1 MLQSQKGQRVANH
14 VADESRA
21 RLESVFSGRHDRR
34 KVTDWVYEELKSA
47 IVDLRLAPGEPLR
60 EATLADRLGVSKTP
74 IREALTRLEQEGL
87 VETTS
92 FKGAVVTRYSR
103 QDLVEIYEL
112 RELLENA
119 AVRAAAQSMTAQDL
133 TRLERIA
140 SESRRLQGGTDRG
153 GTDRGGTDRGGT
165 DRGGTDRG
173 GTDRGGTDR
182 GGTDQGDTGQGGQD
196 RGELAALITEFDV
209 VLYEQVRNHRI
220 QALIE
225 NLRAHLTR
233 IGQLTAEIPGRI
245 DASVDEHEKIVEA
258 IAARDPALA
267 EQRMRDHIRSV
278 RDDQLRALEDAPE
291 QA

>member
-1 MLQSQKGQRVANH
+1 MANQT
-14 VADESRA
+14 ANEGRA

-34 KVTDWVYEELKSA
+34 KVTDWVYEELKNA

-60 EATLADRLGVSKTP
+60 EATLAERLGVSKTP

-92 FKGAVVTRYSR
+92 FKGAVVTGYSR
-103 QDLVEIYEL
+103 QDLLEIYEL

-119 AVRAAAQSMTAQDL
+119 AVRAAAQSMTEGDRSDL
-133 TRLERIA
+133 DRI
-140 SESRRLQGGTDRG
+140 SRESRRLQS
-153 GTDRGGTDRGGT
+153 
-165 DRGGTDRG
+165 
-173 GTDRGGTDR
+173 
-182 GGTDQGDTGQGGQD
+182 GQD
-196 RGELAALITEFDV
+196 AAKLAALISEFDT
-209 VLYEQVRNHRI
+209 VLFAQVRNHRI

-258 IAARDPALA
+258 ITARDPDLA
-267 EQRMRDHIRSV
+267 ERCMREHIRSV
-278 RDDQLRALEDAPE
+278 RDDQLRALHETADHA
-291 QA
+291 

>member
-1 MLQSQKGQRVANH
+1 VANP
-14 VADESRA
+14 VGDDRRA
-21 RLESVFSGRHDRR
+21 RLDSVFSARHDRR

-60 EATLADRLGVSKTP
+60 EATLAERLGVSKTP

-103 QDLVEIYEL
+103 QDLIEIYEL

-119 AVRAAAQSMTAQDL
+119 AVRAAAQSMTQQDRAHL
-133 TRLERIA
+133 DRIA
-140 SESRRLQGGTDRG
+140 RESRRLQS
-153 GTDRGGTDRGGT
+153 
-165 DRGGTDRG
+165 
-173 GTDRGGTDR
+173 
-182 GGTDQGDTGQGGQD
+182 GQD
-196 RGELAALITEFDV
+196 AAALAALISEFDA
-209 VLYEQVRNHRI
+209 VLFDQVRNHRI

-258 IAARDPALA
+258 IAARDPELA
-267 EQRMRDHIRSV
+267 EQRLREHIRSV
-278 RDDQLRALEDAPE
+278 RDDQLRALEEAPDH
-291 QA
+291 A